1 MRNSALLLLL
11 LIPFACSK
19 DITISM
25 NSISGIWILTQVS
38 GGITG
43 TMPMPS
49 GINTIAFESSG
60 KYSKAVDNVTQE
72 SGMYTITLKKT
83 IFSEKNMNVIHFIPS
98 QNNSYDMV
106 VDLNGNILSLMQ
118 NAYDGI
124 NCVYSKHK

>member
-1 MRNSALLLLL
+1 MKNAAFLLLL

-25 NSISGIWILTQVS
+25 NSISGLWTLNQIS

-43 TMPMPS
+43 TVPMPS

-60 KYSKAVDNVTQE
+60 QYSKAVDNVMQE

-83 IFSEKNMNVIHFIPS
+83 IFSEQKMNVLHFMPS
-98 QNNSYDMV
+98 QNNSYDMA

-118 NAYDGI
+118 DAYDGV
-124 NCVYSKHK
+124 NYVYAKHN

>member
-83 IFSEKNMNVIHFIPS
+83 IFSEKKMNVIHFIPS

>member
-83 IFSEKNMNVIHFIPS
+83 IFI
-98 QNNSYDMV
+98 
-106 VDLNGNILSLMQ
+106 
-118 NAYDGI
+118 
-124 NCVYSKHK
+124 